1 MGRVERFHPGTK
13 VSEWLSGSFS
23 GPASTYS
30 SGAGYFAGGLGL
42 NAGTI
47 MDTIDKLLFNV
58 ETCAAISATLSTAK
72 RDCGGMS
79 NNGTA
84 GYIGGGYTNTM
95 IDTVEKLTT
104 PGESR
109 TTLGTGLSVARREQP
124 AGCANSGTAGYFG
137 GGNENTDW
145 SSGSFAIDKYTFSN
159 DSRSVVSDG
168 LSVKVRAPA
177 AMANSGTAG
186 YWAGGYYYS
195 PGTWDHID
203 KLAFSNDSRSTISA
217 TLDNRT
223 WACTGVANSGTAGY
237 FVGGGWGVNWRRIQF
252 SNDTRTILW
261 PALLYSQ
268 QLGGAASDN
277 GVAAY
282 YTGGDRV
289 NGNGFQGNSH
299 ASTSNH
305 NHVKEII
312 KLPYS
317 TEVSSVITATLP
329 DGKDYLCNGFAN
341 CAGSL

>member
-1 MGRVERFHPGTK
+1 MGRIERFHPGTK
-13 VSEWLSGSFS
+13 VSEWLSGSIS
-23 GPASTYS
+23 APIYTPAAT
-30 SGAGYFAGGLGL
+30 GAGYFAGGLGYTS
-42 NAGTI
+42 GGI
-47 MDTIDKLLFNV
+47 MDTIDKLVFGS

-84 GYIGGGYTNTM
+84 GYIGGGYTTTM
-95 IDTVEKLTT
+95 IATVEKLTT

-145 SSGSFAIDKYTFSN
+145 SSGSFAIDKYAFSN

-203 KLAFSNDSRSTISA
+203 KLTFSNDSRSTISG
-217 TLDNRT
+217 TLSSKT
-223 WACTGVANSGTAGY
+223 WAATGVANSGTAGY
-237 FVGGGWGVNWRRIQF
+237 FMGGGWGVIWDRIQF
-252 SNDTRTILW
+252 SNDTKSTLW
-261 PALLYSQ
+261 PALVYAQ
-268 QLGGAASDN
+268 QLGGADQHLIRRPVEVVGSFPEQGHEHGSRSLQKCRETSAFDPESP
-277 GVAAY
+277 AEQ
-282 YTGGDRV
+282 TGNAPRPPTRG
-289 NGNGFQGNSH
+289 
-299 ASTSNH
+299 
-305 NHVKEII
+305 
-312 KLPYS
+312 
-317 TEVSSVITATLP
+317 
-329 DGKDYLCNGFAN
+329 
-341 CAGSL
+341 

>member
-1 MGRVERFHPGTK
+1 MSRIERFHPGTK
-13 VSEWLSGSFS
+13 VIEWLSGSIS

-47 MDTIDKLLFNV
+47 MDTIDKLVFGS

-84 GYIGGGYTNTM
+84 GYIGGGYTNTQ

-145 SSGSFAIDKYTFSN
+145 SSGSFAIDKFAFSN

-168 LSVKVRAPA
+168 LSVKVRAPG

-186 YWAGGYYYS
+186 YWAGGS
-195 PGTWDHID
+195 PNGPTSAVIDKIAFSNDTRTVLSTGLSEAMYGPAGCANSGTAGYIGGGYAPPAHLYQVDIIAKWAFSNDARTVLSTVLSSERQAPGAAAQSGTAGYWAGGSTGTRVTTVD
-203 KLAFSNDSRSTISA
+203 KLAFSNDSLTTLGTGLST
-217 TLDNRT
+217 TLQHLSG
-223 WACTGVANSGTAGY
+223 AANSGT
-237 FVGGGWGVNWRRIQF
+237 
-252 SNDTRTILW
+252 L
-261 PALLYSQ
+261 
-268 QLGGAASDN
+268 
-277 GVAAY
+277 
-282 YTGGDRV
+282 
-289 NGNGFQGNSH
+289 
-299 ASTSNH
+299 
-305 NHVKEII
+305 
-312 KLPYS
+312 
-317 TEVSSVITATLP
+317 
-329 DGKDYLCNGFAN
+329 
-341 CAGSL
+341 